1 MKNGDKMQDL
11 MAYMKQQLNLK
22 KSDLK
27 TYSPLVLAYIGD
39 GFYELIIRTMLVSQG
54 NAPVQRLHKRAS
66 ELVKAKTQAVM
77 MKAIEPLLTEEE
89 ISVYKRGRNSK
100 SATNPKNVSVVE
112 YRIAT
117 GFEALLGY
125 LYLKEDYERAI
136 DLVQKSIEIKDKGY

>member
-1 MKNGDKMQDL
+1 MQDL

-22 KSDLK
+22 TRDLR

-39 GFYELIIRTMLVSQG
+39 GFYELIIRTMIVSEG
-54 NAPVQRLHKRAS
+54 NAPVHKLHKRAS
-66 ELVKAKTQAVM
+66 QLAKAKTQAEM
-77 MKAIEPLLTEEE
+77 MIEMVPLLNEEE
-89 ISVYKRGRNSK
+89 LGVYKRGRNAK

-112 YRIAT
+112 YRTAT

-136 DLVQKSIEIKDKGY
+136 DLVKKSIQAKDKGN